1 MRRAA
6 RECPKAVRSVR
17 YAATLAA
24 ESPRSTERWSR
35 YVGRSRSRK
44 RETGRG
50 RAGGCPSAF
59 GAVAIGDLWL
69 AGGLR
74 RQPVH
79 DLEDLVIL
87 EDVVA
92 LFAGA
97 ENRVHEL
104 GAGLESPGLEPALDV
119 RESAHRADL
128 DDLVAAHHRG
138 RNVGV

>member
-44 RETGRG
+44 RVAARG
-50 RAGGCPSAF
+50 RAGGCPSVF

-87 EDVVA
+87 EDMVA
-92 LFAGA
+92 LLARA
-97 ENRVHEL
+97 EDRIHEL
-104 GAGLESPGLEPALDV
+104 GAGLEAARLEPAL
-119 RESAHRADL
+119 A
-128 DDLVAAHHRG
+128 
-138 RNVGV
+138 VGER